1 MIRSFCDSLRR
12 DMTEVTE
19 NLRSDLERGTPSRD
33 QDERL
38 RGELRGLRRAL
49 QMLEDLEER
58 ARRAAA
64 AGDDML

>member
-1 MIRSFCDSLRR
+1 MIGSFCDTLRR
-12 DMTEVTE
+12 E
-19 NLRSDLERGTPSRD
+19 LREHAELSLTNLERGTPSRD

-38 RGELRGLRRAL
+38 RGKIEGLRRAIMAL
-49 QMLEDLEER
+49 DELEER